1 VDANAITDMQFEL
14 HGKNVPKDH
23 GYLLFLELLRLMP
36 WLTDEEQL
44 GIHPIQ
50 GADTGQGQLI
60 LNRRTKLVIR
70 TPRERVGQLEA
81 LCGKTIEI
89 NGETLTIGPSKLR
102 SLTFHTPLYAHCV
115 TTGSADEREFTRD
128 VIRILDDLGIDSRFI
143 CGRRQIIH
151 TETGDVSGY
160 SLMLHGLPV
169 EHAIRV
175 QQIGIGGNRKL
186 GCGIFIPHKSIQALT

>member
-1 VDANAITDMQFEL
+1 MDANAITDMQFEL

-23 GYLLFLELLRLMP
+23 GYLLFLELLRHMP
-36 WLTDEEQL
+36 WLIDEEQL
-44 GIHPIQ
+44 GIHRIQ
-50 GADTGQGQLI
+50 GADTGQGQLM

-70 TPRERVGQLEA
+70 TPHERVEQLAA
-81 LCGKTIEI
+81 LCGKTIAMG
-89 NGETLTIGPSKLR
+89 GETLTIGPSKLR
-102 SLTFHTPLYAHCV
+102 PLTLHTPLYAHCV
-115 TTGSADEREFTRD
+115 TTGSDDERDFTRD
-128 VIRILDDLGIDSRFI
+128 IIRQLDDLGIDTRFI

-151 TETGDVSGY
+151 TEAGETSGF

-175 QQIGIGGNRKL
+175 QQVGIGGNRKI